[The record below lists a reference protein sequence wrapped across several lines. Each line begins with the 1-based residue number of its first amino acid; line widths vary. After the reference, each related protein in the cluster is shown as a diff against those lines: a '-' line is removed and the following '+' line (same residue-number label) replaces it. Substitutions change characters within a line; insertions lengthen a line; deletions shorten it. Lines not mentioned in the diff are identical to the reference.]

1 MKKIRDP
8 ETGAIKYVPDINDVS
23 RSKLINKVNELEK
36 RIKRLENLIKE
47 QQNASIIQMENREK

>member
-8 ETGAIKYVPDINDVS
+8 ETGAIKYIPDINDVS

-47 QQNASIIQMENREK
+47 QQNTPIIQMEK

>member
-8 ETGAIKYVPDINDVS
+8 ETGAIKYIPDINDIS

-47 QQNASIIQMENREK
+47 QQKSSTSVSE

>member
-1 MKKIRDP
+1 MKRIRDS
-8 ETGAIKYVPDINDVS
+8 ETGAIKYIPDINDVS

-47 QQNASIIQMENREK
+47 QQNTSIIQMEK

>member
-8 ETGAIKYVPDINDVS
+8 ETGAIKYIPDINDIS

-47 QQNASIIQMENREK
+47 QQNTSIIQMEK

>member
-8 ETGAIKYVPDINDVS
+8 ETGAIKYIPDINDVS

-47 QQNASIIQMENREK
+47 QQNTSIIQMEK